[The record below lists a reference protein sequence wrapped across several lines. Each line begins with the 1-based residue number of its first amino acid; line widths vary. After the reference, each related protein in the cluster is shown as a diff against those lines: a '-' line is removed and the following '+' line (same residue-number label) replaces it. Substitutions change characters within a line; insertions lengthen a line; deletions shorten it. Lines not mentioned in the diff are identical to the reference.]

1 MKISLSDKHYRPIQP
16 YHDELPKLVVV
27 SLGAGVQSSTM
38 ALMAAEGHIKPMPD
52 CAIFADTGYE
62 PPAVYEYLEW
72 LTKKLPFPV
81 YTVSK
86 GNLRDDMIS
95 SVDHGTRFPTAP
107 FYTINAT
114 TGKKGMLMRQC
125 TNDYKIQPIRKKIRE
140 LLGIGYYK
148 HVKKNVWVDQWIGIS
163 TDEIAR
169 MKPARD
175 KYIINRW
182 PLLELGINRRQCL
195 DWFKK
200 KAFPQPSKSACICC
214 PFHDDAYWQD
224 MKTNRP
230 EEFADAVDF
239 DEKIR
244 HGSRKKEDEL
254 FLHRSAVPLKDAK
267 LNPKKEQIDMFDN
280 VCEGMCGV

>member
-1 MKISLSDKHYRPIQP
+1 MKINLDDKHYRPIQP

-72 LTKKLPFPV
+72 LTRKLPFPV

-125 TNDYKIQPIRKKIRE
+125 TNDYKIQPIRKKIRQ

-195 DWFKK
+195 DWFEK
-200 KAFPQPSKSACICC
+200 KAFPKPSKSACICC

-224 MKTNRP
+224 MKDNRP
-230 EEFADAVDF
+230 KEFADAVDF

-244 HGSRKKEDEL
+244 NGSRNVRDKL

-267 LNPKKEQIDMFDN
+267 LKPKKEQIDMFDN